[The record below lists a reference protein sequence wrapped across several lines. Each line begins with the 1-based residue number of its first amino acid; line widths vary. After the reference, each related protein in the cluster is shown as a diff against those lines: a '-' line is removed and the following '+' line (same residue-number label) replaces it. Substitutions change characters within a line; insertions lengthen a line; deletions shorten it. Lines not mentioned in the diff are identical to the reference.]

1 MKSLEELYNR
11 AIELKNN
18 GMSDKQIS
26 TELHLSVNTIS
37 WLLSKDITNNKIQD
51 VKIGWRSIGVYG
63 NRIEHIAEIMADIIT
78 EEVDME
84 DITSILG
91 ISINGI
97 PLATMLSDLLNRE
110 LMVYR
115 PHPTGKE
122 GLFSSNFSDI
132 RGKNVIIIDDVI
144 STGETMRRTITDV
157 KNQGGHVL
165 LCVVIVSKLNVDE
178 ISGVKVRSLIRT
190 TMVG

>member
-1 MKSLEELYNR
+1 MKSLEELHNR

-63 NRIEHIAEIMADIIT
+63 NRIEHIAEIMADVIT
-78 EEVDME
+78 EELDMG

-91 ISINGI
+91 ITINGI
-97 PLATMLSDLLNRE
+97 PFATMLSDLLNKE

-122 GLFSSNFSDI
+122 GLFSSNFSGI
-132 RGKNVIIIDDVI
+132 KGKNVIIIDDVI
-144 STGETMRRTITDV
+144 STGETIRRTITDV

-165 LCVVIVSKLNVDE
+165 LCVVLVSKLNVDE
-178 ISGVKVRSLIRT
+178 INGVKIRSLIRT

>member
-132 RGKNVIIIDDVI
+132 RGKNDIIIDDVI